1 MLQKNNNSTD
11 LATLAMIQMLH
22 GLSRDHYISSLGW
35 KLFPWQRHVLTS
47 RHKRKLING
56 ARQSGKSTVV
66 SSVPSH
72 TARYYPKSLSIILAP
87 TEKQA
92 NEDIL
97 KVKEFMAS
105 DETYPDLKRDSQDEL
120 TLDNGSRIL
129 VIPATEKSARG
140 YSRPRVVILDEASRI
155 PDVVYKSGVRPMLTD
170 NSECELFIISTPNG
184 KQGFFYDAYTASE
197 RWERYEIRSPWQVD
211 QSDGWTLNEY
221 LPEDEYKA
229 MMKAKGILSW
239 YSPRHFN
246 LDEQEENL
254 ESMGKQQYMQE
265 YCCEFVEQ
273 EDMVFSYEDI
283 ERAFGQSCPGIDLDI
298 TDIPTIPGLGFDE
311 VVSL

>member
-1 MLQKNNNSTD
+1 MQAAHNQTPTNQ
-11 LATLAMIQMLH
+11 AMIQVLH
-22 GLSRDHYISSLGW
+22 GLSRAHYIESLGW
-35 KLFPWQRHVLTS
+35 KNFPWQDYVLES

-56 ARQSGKSTVV
+56 ARQSGKSTIV
-66 SSVPSH
+66 SSVPCH
-72 TARYYPKSLSIILAP
+72 TAKYYPKSLSIILAP

-97 KVKEFMAS
+97 KVKEFMS
-105 DETYPDLKRDSQDEL
+105 WDPTYPELKRDSQDEL

-140 YSRPRVVILDEASRI
+140 YSRPRVLMLDEASRI

-170 NSECELFIISTPNG
+170 NADCELFIISTPNG

-211 QSDGWTLNEY
+211 KDDSWHLHEY
-221 LPEDEYKA
+221 MDEWQYQKA
-229 MMKAKGILSW
+229 MKDKNILAW
-239 YSPRHFN
+239 FSPRHFN
-246 LDEQEENL
+246 REEQEENL
-254 ESMGKQQYMQE
+254 ESMGKQQYQQE

-273 EDMVFSYEDI
+273 EDMIFSYEDI
-283 ERAFGQSCPGIDLDI
+283 ERAFSQTCEGIDM
-298 TDIPTIPGLGFDE
+298 DIPMIPGFEAFGE
-311 VVSL
+311 AVSL